1 MDVNHK
7 LFDITTVNF
16 DSCPWFILCKMIK
29 SSGGKMKTTIWLCR
43 VGLCLGLAGCAV
55 VPPEG
60 AKLSASVGQQ
70 LQEIRKSHL
79 AYIDR
84 TYTIL
89 EAEANRAVDN
99 IYGPKL
105 ITAALNGSSG
115 ATLMAKL
122 EAGKKGGE
130 DAKTAVLYT
139 SRFLENI
146 RKNVEAERARV
157 LQPIRDQQA
166 QALANANQAWNQVM
180 QGNTTLTVYL
190 DSLSKVRDAQ
200 DALLTQA
207 GLGNLQ
213 DNTAATLTDI
223 SDKLNEIL
231 IQANDKEADINK
243 LENDL
248 RDIVGKPKS
257 QQ

>member
-1 MDVNHK
+1 
-7 LFDITTVNF
+7 
-16 DSCPWFILCKMIK
+16 
-29 SSGGKMKTTIWLCR
+29 MKIIFRLCR
-43 VGLCLGLAGCAV
+43 IGHCLGLCLALAACAV
-55 VPPEG
+55 VPPQS
-60 AKLSASVGQQ
+60 AQLSASVGQQ

-99 IYGPKL
+99 VYGPKL
-105 ITAALNGSSG
+105 ITAALNGGSG
-115 ATLMAKL
+115 KILMDKL

-130 DAKTAVLYT
+130 DAKTAILFT

-146 RKNVEAERARV
+146 RKNVEAERTRV

-166 QALANANQAWNQVM
+166 LALANANQAWNQVM

-200 DALLTQA
+200 DALLAQA
-207 GLGNLQ
+207 GLVDLQ
-213 DNTAATLTDI
+213 DKTAATLTDI
-223 SDKLNEIL
+223 SEKLNDIL
-231 IQANDKEADINK
+231 IQANDKDADINR

-248 RDIVGKPKS
+248 RDIVGKAKP
-257 QQ
+257 Q